1 MSNRKSL
8 PLVKVCGMRDARNIR
23 QVEELGIDIMGFI
36 FWEPSRRYVAQK
48 PDYLPSCA
56 RAGVFVD
63 APQNDIVNKVRE
75 FGLTY
80 VQLHGKET
88 PDFCHKLKQVLQ
100 QNGLSAVSLIK
111 AFNIAQVE
119 DLAFT
124 SEYADSCALFLFDT
138 KTPLPGGSGKQF
150 DWQILDSYQGST
162 PFLLSGGIG
171 PEDCDRLKQFHHP
184 LCRGIDLN
192 SRFELEPALKD
203 VTQLEY
209 FLKQWNA

>member
-1 MSNRKSL
+1 MNRPSISL
-8 PLVKVCGMRDARNIR
+8 IKVCGMRDARNIR
-23 QVEELGIDIMGFI
+23 EVEHLGIDIMGFI
-36 FWEPSRRYVAQK
+36 FWEPSRRFVARK

-63 APQNDIVNKVRE
+63 APQDYILNKVRE
-75 FGLTY
+75 FGLNY
-80 VQLHGKET
+80 IQLHGHET
-88 PDFCHKLKQVLQ
+88 PAFCRDLKQALQ

-111 AFNIAQVE
+111 AFNIAQKD
-119 DLAFT
+119 DLAAT
-124 SEYADSCALFLFDT
+124 TDYSESCTLFLFDT

-171 PEDCDRLKQFHHP
+171 PEDYDRLKQFHHP

-192 SRFELEPALKD
+192 SRFEVEPALKD
-203 VTQLEY
+203 VARLEY